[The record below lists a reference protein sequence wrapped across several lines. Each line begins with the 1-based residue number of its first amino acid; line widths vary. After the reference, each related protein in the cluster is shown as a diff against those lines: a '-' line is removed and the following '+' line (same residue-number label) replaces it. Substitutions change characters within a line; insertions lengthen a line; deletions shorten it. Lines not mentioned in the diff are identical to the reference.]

1 MDSVEGSDPETKYM
15 ALVENP
21 SLLALT
27 SVVVN
32 DPTGGVAVMEGVLK
46 FVDRVGTTDMRM
58 TEDDVRSGEL
68 VELDVVTRAGEVA
81 GGTIEERGVGEGL
94 SDDVR
99 SGELVELNVVTRAG
113 EVAGGT
119 IEERGVG
126 EGLSDDETPVSDG
139 EVWLVVDDSSSEL
152 VIATGRPF

>member
-1 MDSVEGSDPETKYM
+1 MKLVRRVVSPGYNTVDSVEGSDPETKYM

-94 SDDVR
+94 SDD
-99 SGELVELNVVTRAG
+99 
-113 EVAGGT
+113 
-119 IEERGVG
+119 
-126 EGLSDDETPVSDG
+126 ETPVSDG